1 MKTKESF
8 SIDKVWLLHVVI
20 GIAIMLFGRFLPP
33 PSMVV
38 PASERLI
45 SMGLPQV
52 DGGVLLSITPMG
64 MEIITLFLGVIYLWT
79 AVDTLWPSFLGVM
92 LLGFTT
98 SMPMPQVLSKFM
110 GNPMTV
116 MIFFLLLFA
125 AVIIKSNLAVYLA
138 RWFMT
143 RKIVQ
148 GKPWLFTATILVATY
163 FVAFLEQTTSCFL
176 IWPVLYIIFDHVGFK
191 KGDKYVSIMI
201 VYTMLM
207 ALLSFAT
214 DPMKGG
220 AFYLLTNMDSLAK
233 TSADLNIVPMNIALY
248 LVFGLIISFCC
259 IGVLLLVMRYVF
271 RVDVSPLKHI
281 DMRKIETDEL
291 PPMSAQ
297 QKTTIALFIFYAA
310 WLLLPGIIGRGNAVG
325 GFLAHNALGG
335 SLVVTFLVCFIHIH
349 KRPVADIQQTG
360 AAYPWRTFFLI
371 ATAFLLGGAMTG
383 KGTNVTIFMEYLL
396 RDYLSGLGVT
406 TLTIAVIV
414 IGIVVTN
421 FFNSVVAGLV
431 LTPVL
436 LAICNAFHFA
446 ANPILACFY
455 YIVLVAAATPAA
467 SPFAA
472 ILFDNTQ
479 WIAKKDVAFHAV
491 IASALVVLVL
501 IAIGMPLSNI
511 LF

>member
-1 MKTKESF
+1 METKETYH
-8 SIDKVWLLHVVI
+8 IDKVWLMHVVI
-20 GIAIMLFGRFLPP
+20 GIGIMLFGRYLPP

-45 SMGLPQV
+45 NMGMPQV
-52 DGGVLLSITPMG
+52 DGGVLLSITPIG

-79 AVDTLWPSFLGVM
+79 AVDTLWPSFLGVL

-98 SMPMPQVLSKFM
+98 DMPMPQVLSKFM

-125 AVIIKSNLAVYLA
+125 AVIIKSNMAVYLA

-143 RKIVQ
+143 RKIIQ
-148 GKPWLFTATILVATY
+148 GRPWRFTATILIATY

-220 AFYLLTNMDSLAK
+220 AFYLLSNMDNLAK
-233 TSADLNIVPMNIALY
+233 TSPDLHVATMNIAMY
-248 LVFGLIISFCC
+248 LVFGLVISFCC
-259 IGVLLLVMRYVF
+259 IGLLLLTMRYIF

-281 DMRKIETDEL
+281 DMNEMQTDEL
-291 PPMSAQ
+291 PPMSVQ
-297 QKTTIALFIFYAA
+297 QKITIGLFFFYAL

-325 GFLAHNALGG
+325 AFLAHNALGG
-335 SLVVTFLVCFIHIH
+335 SLVVVFLACFIHIR
-349 KRPVADIQQTG
+349 KRPVADLQMTSG
-360 AAYPWRTFFLI
+360 ACPWRTFFLI

-383 KGTNVTIFMEYLL
+383 KGTNVTVFMEYLL

-406 TLTIAVIV
+406 TLTIAVVI

-436 LAICNAFHFA
+436 MAICNAFHFN

-472 ILFDNTQ
+472 ILYDNTQ
-479 WIAKKDVAFHAV
+479 WVAKKDVAIHAV
-491 IASALVVLVL
+491 IASLLVVLVV
-501 IAIGMPLSNI
+501 IVIGMPLSNI